1 MRIRNLKPKR
11 KAPVDFVYRF
21 ALRPAPFQV
30 LRSYSHGENAAED
43 RRRWKK
49 IRPAPFKKFSDP
61 FLARRRGN
69 VQRKTAL
76 GSKTAIPRLQ
86 GFRRVCG
93 NLDPENVPQI
103 EVTRSLPA
111 GWMGPAD
118 RHADSS
124 YGAGAFI
131 FRVPA
136 CARN

>member
-1 MRIRNLKPKR
+1 MTDTDGRRS
-11 KAPVDFVYRF
+11 
-21 ALRPAPFQV
+21 V
-30 LRSYSHGENAAED
+30 LRHSKSFQILFSPGE
-43 RRRWKK
+43 
-49 IRPAPFKKFSDP
+49 
-61 FLARRRGN
+61 RGK

-93 NLDPENVPQI
+93 NLDPENVWPI
-103 EVTRSLPA
+103 EVTSSLPA